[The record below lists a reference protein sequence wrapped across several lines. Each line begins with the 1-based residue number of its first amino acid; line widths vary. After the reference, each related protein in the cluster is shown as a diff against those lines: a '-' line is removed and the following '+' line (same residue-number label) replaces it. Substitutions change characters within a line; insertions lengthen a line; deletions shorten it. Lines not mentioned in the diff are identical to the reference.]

1 MTWLLSSLAAGTAV
15 GLPEEYG
22 EGDSTREE
30 SNRKCDDGNGDD
42 GDGDGDGDDGD
53 GGDGDGEVEGKGN
66 SVAENDDCIVEESRE
81 NDIVG
86 CSEVDAD
93 TSDVV
98 LGFSPEGE
106 VALMS

>member
-1 MTWLLSSLAAGTAV
+1 MTWLLSSLAAGAAV

-30 SNRKCDDGNGDD
+30 SNRKCDDDDDD
-42 GDGDGDGDDGD
+42 GGDGDD
-53 GGDGDGEVEGKGN
+53 GDGDGEVEGKGN
-66 SVAENDDCIVEESRE
+66 SVAENDDCIVEGSRE

-98 LGFSPEGE
+98 LGFSSEGE